1 MQDGDYS
8 SRHSVVDLEVARR
21 TDPKSPPHEQKEH
34 FFFLFNYI
42 RWWMSTKLMSSSL
55 RNIHVPGHGAHLP
68 LPSIVCQLCLSKA
81 GRKETKESRCPA
93 NSGLKI
99 ENGVGSVTGKRR
111 SNQVYTGGNQEPG
124 GFV

>member
-1 MQDGDYS
+1 
-8 SRHSVVDLEVARR
+8 
-21 TDPKSPPHEQKEH
+21 
-34 FFFLFNYI
+34 
-42 RWWMSTKLMSSSL
+42 MSTKLMSSSL

-111 SNQVYTGGNQEPG
+111 SNQVYTGGNQERG